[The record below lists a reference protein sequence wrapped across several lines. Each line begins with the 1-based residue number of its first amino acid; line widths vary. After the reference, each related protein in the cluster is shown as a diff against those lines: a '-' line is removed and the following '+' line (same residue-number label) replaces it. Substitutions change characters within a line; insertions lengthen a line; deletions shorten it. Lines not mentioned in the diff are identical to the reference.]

1 MAEQIKHY
9 EILKKPV
16 LTENTLKIY
25 QEQHKVTIEV
35 AVKASRDEV
44 KRAFEIAFPGTKV
57 EKVNIIVSKPKT
69 VKRGRYTGKIGKK
82 KKAIIKLSPD
92 TDVNIYNM
100 EAE

>member
-16 LTENTLKIY
+16 LTENTLKMY

-35 AVKASRDEV
+35 DVRASRDEV

-57 EKVNIIVSKPKT
+57 EKVNIIVSKPRT
-69 VKRGRYTGKIGKK
+69 VRRGRFVGKIGKK
-82 KKAIIKLSPD
+82 KKAIIKLSSN